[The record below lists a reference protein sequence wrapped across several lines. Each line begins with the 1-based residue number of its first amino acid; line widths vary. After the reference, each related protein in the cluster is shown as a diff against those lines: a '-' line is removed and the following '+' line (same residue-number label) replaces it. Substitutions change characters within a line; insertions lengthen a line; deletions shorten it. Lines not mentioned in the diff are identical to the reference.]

1 MGNKWDLDHVCRK
14 KQYSRVKGG
23 TYVLR
28 MSYLI
33 FYDPCPIFEMVVVGG
48 ILREVRIEIKAKD
61 PYTKVELTQES

>member
-1 MGNKWDLDHVCRK
+1 MF
-14 KQYSRVKGG
+14 
-23 TYVLR
+23 LR

-33 FYDPCPIFEMVVVGG
+33 FYDPCPIFEMVVLGG